1 MRKNWLEL
9 LDIIGLNKN
18 TNKIEVN
25 MDLLEQTQT
34 AQIDL
39 TPAAADAVQELLA
52 KRDLGEL
59 ALRVFVSG
67 GGCSGFQYGMAL
79 EDNIRETD
87 IVSEQHGVKLVIDD
101 VSINYLDG
109 AKVDFVDEIMGSG
122 FKIENPNAV
131 STCGCGSSFKTSDDQ
146 AAANTG
152 GGCNC

>member
-1 MRKNWLEL
+1 
-9 LDIIGLNKN
+9 
-18 TNKIEVN
+18 

-39 TPAAADAVQELLA
+39 TPAAADAVQDLLA
-52 KRDLGEL
+52 KRELGEM

-87 IVSEQHGVKLVIDD
+87 IVTEQHGVKLVIDD
-101 VSINYLDG
+101 ISINYLDG
-109 AKVDFVDEIMGSG
+109 AKVDYVDEVMGSG

-131 STCGCGSSFKTSDDQ
+131 STCGCGSSFKTGDDQ
-146 AAANTG
+146 AAGHSHSG
-152 GGCNC
+152 GGCSC